1 MKILFF
7 LVFLISFSFASSL
20 RIVTYNLLNFSD
32 ENDRE
37 DDFRSIIEYIEPD
50 IIIAQEVVGQT
61 GFTKFKSDVL
71 DIIEPNS
78 WVGAPFI
85 NQSAQQDIALFYKDE
100 YFFEGH
106 FPDNPIV
113 PGVVIVE
120 AMAQTAGVVV
130 SETLSNNKDQS
141 VLFMSISKAKFRKPV
156 LPNDKV
162 SFEVKIQ
169 NKVRDVYK
177 FSGTCLKNNVKVSES
192 EFSAMI
198 TYK

>member
-1 MKILFF
+1 MILNIEQIKSLIPHRKPF
-7 LVFLISFSFASSL
+7 LFI
-20 RIVTYNLLNFSD
+20 
-32 ENDRE
+32 EE
-37 DDFRSIIEYIEPD
+37 CKIIEKGKIGESSR
-50 IIIAQEVVGQT
+50 I
-61 GFTKFKSDVL
+61 
-71 DIIEPNS
+71 
-78 WVGAPFI
+78 
-85 NQSAQQDIALFYKDE
+85 FYKDE

-156 LPNDKV
+156 LPNYKIKFYV
-162 SFEVKIQ
+162 EMTNNVK
-169 NKVRDVYK
+169 NVYK
-177 FSGTCLKNNVKVSES
+177 FLGKAFHNESLVSES

-198 TYK
+198 TSK